1 MLSGEVHHLLSY
13 RQSEGSTT
21 GGFAG
26 YVTSVRLRIVCAV
39 VLLLFLVACG
49 GSPGSPPAPVSPPT
63 FGSPPAPGSPP
74 GPGSPYDPGSP
85 DYYPREEVPGLA
97 DYIEACR
104 RLNRDL
110 EEANVVYKDTESMRR
125 ADAHIIEAAATLRT
139 KVPPQEILESEG
151 AVGSRV
157 RVSCKVEAEL
167 RGAESDF
174 DIQQSG
180 WQRRSLLTSPTA
192 RWTWSVTPKR
202 GGDHE
207 LVLAVRPVISL
218 EDEMS
223 KALPPQDL
231 EASAQIYRIMVDV
244 SVPADQWLAEAFDRL
259 TSLLTSARG
268 MILAI
273 SVLAVAIYGLRA
285 TVRRKRVK
293 SSPTGDATPS

>member
-1 MLSGEVHHLLSY
+1 
-13 RQSEGSTT
+13 
-21 GGFAG
+21 
-26 YVTSVRLRIVCAV
+26 
-39 VLLLFLVACG
+39 
-49 GSPGSPPAPVSPPT
+49 
-63 FGSPPAPGSPP
+63 
-74 GPGSPYDPGSP
+74 
-85 DYYPREEVPGLA
+85 
-97 DYIEACR
+97 
-104 RLNRDL
+104 LNRDL
-110 EEANVVYKDTESMRR
+110 EEANIVYNDTESMRR

-139 KVPPQEILESEG
+139 KVPPQEILESKG

-167 RGAESDF
+167 RGGESDF

-231 EASAQIYRIMVDV
+231 EASTQIYRIMVDV